1 MGRRAEGWRIRRVPE
16 PAGPFQ
22 VRFTHDGRRYE
33 FALGTCDPGAATE
46 AAARR
51 YADVVSGRQAAQAKV
66 ERSVVDDTPALY
78 LFALWIDAMKN
89 TRAAGTVRTW
99 KVYARTF
106 ARTFIVASDFTVA
119 KVDAFVNERLGAA
132 LRKTIAKEL
141 SALRT
146 FLEWAVKV
154 GHLVDAPTVPRL
166 PRSAA
171 GTRTG
176 TRKERHTAFPRE
188 TLERLLAAMP
198 AWSRAKPA
206 KDGEP
211 ERRFAVAAY
220 FRVLWE
226 TGLRGGTIDRLE
238 VPRHY
243 RVGATS
249 LFVSDDIDKNKF
261 GRKLDLT
268 DGARAALDSVAPTK
282 GVIFGKHDRRRYLD
296 DAAKEIGMSEEDRA
310 SLCAYDIRHSRAT
323 QLLEATGNLP
333 GVAFIVGHTQ
343 VTTTNKYAHGSARA
357 ARDVLAA
364 TGGFGGSAFRDGSG
378 LATISSAQSETA
390 TPEGGGFLT
399 DSVDLRRIELPTSRV
414 RWKGRT
420 QNPPRTGEVGA
431 QNGAALRGVGRRSG
445 IDSGSERGNTLP
457 RLAKAAAVSAVTWS
471 ALDAFSYVHDD
482 GSLEAVKTR

>member
-16 PAGPFQ
+16 PNGPFQ

-51 YADVVSGRQAAQAKV
+51 YSDVVSGRHATQAKV
-66 ERSVVDDTPALY
+66 ERSVHDDTPALH

-106 ARTFIVASDFTVA
+106 ARTFVVASDFTAA
-119 KVDAFVNERLGAA
+119 KVDAFVSERLGAA

-146 FLEWAVKV
+146 FLEWAVKA
-154 GHLVDAPTVPRL
+154 GHLVDAPAVPKL

-206 KDGEP
+206 RDGKP

-220 FRVLWE
+220 FSVLWE

-238 VPRHY
+238 APRHY
-243 RVGATS
+243 RVGAAQ

-268 DGARAALDSVAPTK
+268 DGARAALDSVAPMK
-282 GVIFGKHDRRRYLD
+282 GAIFGKHDRRRYLD
-296 DAAKEIGMSEEDRA
+296 DAAKEIGMGDEDRA
-310 SLCAYDIRHSRAT
+310 SFCAYDIRHSRAT

-357 ARDVLAA
+357 ARDVFAA
-364 TGGFGGSAFRDGSG
+364 TGGFGGSGSVSG
-378 LATISSAQSETA
+378 IASISSAQSETA
-390 TPEGGGFLT
+390 TPEDGGFIGV
-399 DSVDLRRIELPTSRV
+399 SVDLRRIELPTSRV
-414 RWKGRT
+414 RWKGKP

-482 GSLEAVKTR
+482 GSAEAVRTR